1 MQTRSRRAK
10 RGAVHH
16 RPLSRALFCALL
28 GSTFILADSRPSA
41 AFELFGLKLW
51 DSASDKEDAEIV
63 DPLRY
68 SVTVDA
74 PGADKDLQK
83 ALENASALKND
94 EERPVA
100 GSLGLMTKARGDRE
114 QLVAALYANAYY
126 EGVVDI
132 AIAGRKLEDLPPDAE
147 FSGSQPVPVSITVQP
162 GPKFTLG
169 NIHLE
174 GDAAGLMGADYGLI
188 SGGDASSGAVLKA
201 EARIVRALKEEG
213 RPLAQ
218 VTGREIV
225 ADHAT
230 STLDVTMAVS
240 AGPVAG
246 YGETTVE
253 GTEAVDRDFTAYMT
267 GLKPGRQYS
276 PKEIDEARDRLLGLE
291 VFNSVTL
298 KEADRLD
305 AAGNIPIGVQVSERK
320 FRYLGIGGTVSNTEG
335 LGVEGYWGHRNL
347 FGHAEKLR
355 IDGSISGIGSNDIG
369 QLNYNAG
376 IMFEKPGVI
385 GPASKFF
392 ADLKTVYE
400 HPDAY
405 DRFSTKGGFGV
416 SYELTSK
423 QQVSAELSLDY
434 SKITDSFGKHTYLIA
449 SIPLQYVF
457 DNRDNKLNPTKGFR
471 ALAYV
476 EPSYDLLNGATFVK
490 LKAEGSAYQALDSA
504 GTFIAAGRVA
514 LGSIVGADLQDV
526 PADRRFYAG
535 GGGSVRGYSYQ
546 GIGPKVH
553 GGPSDG
559 QPIGGLSWFETSVE
573 MRYQVTDTIGI
584 VPFVDAGS
592 VSVEQFPDFKDVK
605 VGAGIGL
612 RYITPFG
619 PLRVDAAV
627 PLNRDESDPRFGIYA
642 GIGQAF

>member
-1 MQTRSRRAK
+1 MQAKDRQGKESGARR
-10 RGAVHH
+10 RT
-16 RPLSRALFCALL
+16 LSRALLCALL
-28 GSTFILADSRPSA
+28 GSTLIVLEGGSAA
-41 AFELFGLKLW
+41 AFELFGIKLW
-51 DSASDKEDAEIV
+51 NSASDKEDAEIV

-68 SVTVDA
+68 SVNIEVPD
-74 PGADKDLQK
+74 ADKDLRK
-83 ALENASALKND
+83 KLEAASALKGD
-94 EERPVA
+94 EERPVS
-100 GSLGLMTKARGDRE
+100 GSLGLMTKARSDRE

-132 AIAGRKLEDLPPDAE
+132 TIDGKSLDELPPDAE
-147 FSGSQPVPVSITVQP
+147 FSGPQPVPVVVTIQP
-162 GPKFTLG
+162 GRKFVLG
-169 NIHLE
+169 NIRLE

-188 SGGDASSGAVLKA
+188 AGGDASSVAVLKA

-213 RPLAQ
+213 RPLAK

-230 STLDVTMAVS
+230 STLDVTLTLA

-253 GTEAVDRDFTAYMT
+253 GTQAVDRDFTAYMA
-267 GLKPGRQYS
+267 GLKPGKRYS
-276 PKEIDEARDRLLGLE
+276 PEDIDEARERLLALE

-298 KEADRLD
+298 KEADKLD

-320 FRYLGIGGTVSNTEG
+320 FRYFGVGGTFSNTEG

-355 IDGSISGIGSNDIG
+355 IDGAISGIGSNAIG
-369 QLNYNAG
+369 KLNYNAG

-392 ADLKTVYE
+392 ANLKTVYE

-416 SYELTSK
+416 SYELTPR
-423 QQVSAELSLDY
+423 QTVSAELSLDY
-434 SKITDSFGKHTYLIA
+434 SKITDSFGKHDYLIA
-449 SIPLQYVF
+449 SVPLQYVF
-457 DNRDNKLNPTKGFR
+457 DNRDDKLNPTKGFR
-471 ALAYV
+471 ALAYA

-490 LKAEGSAYQALDSA
+490 LKAEGSAYRALDSA
-504 GTFIAAGRVA
+504 SRFVAAGRA
-514 LGSIVGADLQDV
+514 AIGSIVGASLQEV

-535 GGGSVRGYSYQ
+535 GGGSVRGYAYQ
-546 GIGPKVH
+546 GIGPKAA
-553 GGPSDG
+553 DG
-559 QPIGGLSWFETSVE
+559 QPIGGLSWFETSIE
-573 MRYQVTDTIGI
+573 MRYRVTDTIGI
-584 VPFVDAGS
+584 VPFVDAGT
-592 VSVEQFPDFKDVK
+592 VSTKQFPDFADVK
-605 VGAGIGL
+605 VGAGVGL

-627 PLNRDESDPRFGIYA
+627 PLNRGPGDPRFGIYA